1 MLPNLLICLHDD
13 VGISAIFRIN
23 INILI
28 FLFDVLFIYININ
41 MILEYEYQYMNMY
54 MISNNIYIPSPF
66 DLNKVLNTCHN
77 DSHCKL
83 YYSPLLVLEYMNIS
97 KKKTKFLS

>member
-1 MLPNLLICLHDD
+1 I
-13 VGISAIFRIN
+13 
-23 INILI
+23 
-28 FLFDVLFIYININ
+28 IYIY
-41 MILEYEYQYMNMY
+41 LDLHL
-54 MISNNIYIPSPF
+54 

>member
-23 INILI
+23 IYI
-28 FLFDVLFIYININ
+28 FLFGALLIIYKYISMISRLYLIIYIY
-41 MILEYEYQYMNMY
+41 LDLHL
-54 MISNNIYIPSPF
+54 
-66 DLNKVLNTCHN
+66 DLNKVLNTFHN

-83 YYSPLLVLEYMNIS
+83 YYSPLLVLGYMNIS